1 MTHVPMLTAALF
13 SIAKTWKQPEFP
25 LTEEWI
31 QKLWY
36 IYMMDYY
43 SVTKKNEMMPFAET
57 WMDMILSEVRDK
69 LDGHR
74 AYHTK

>member
-1 MTHVPMLTAALF
+1 
-13 SIAKTWKQPEFP
+13 
-25 LTEEWI
+25 
-31 QKLWY
+31 
-36 IYMMDYY
+36 MMDYY